1 MSDVPRWIPVPPVG
15 ADPGRLG
22 HRDRIDFVEDSR
34 MQNVVSLQ
42 PDRPR
47 PQRALGVPRS
57 GARILFFTGVRY
69 CRDDAE
75 AQARPDAYEA
85 HQRIG
90 SERMLDAA
98 AH

>member
-1 MSDVPRWIPVPPVG
+1 MSLAAEARGSSD
-15 ADPGRLG
+15 AL
-22 HRDRIDFVEDSR
+22 DRIDFVEDSR
-34 MQNVVSLQ
+34 MHNVVSLQ

-47 PQRALGVPRS
+47 PQRALGVPRN

-69 CRDDAE
+69 CRDEAE
-75 AQARPDAYEA
+75 APLRPEDYAARPGL
-85 HQRIG
+85 G

>member
-1 MSDVPRWIPVPPVG
+1 
-15 ADPGRLG
+15 
-22 HRDRIDFVEDSR
+22 

-69 CRDDAE
+69 CRDEDDAP
-75 AQARPDAYEA
+75 ARPDAYAPHRALGPEFVTA
-85 HQRIG
+85 SSLLQ
-90 SERMLDAA
+90 SAL
-98 AH
+98 